1 MTNSKQPEAAESIP
15 KSVVGRLSL
24 YLRELY
30 QLLTEG
36 QKTISS
42 SSLGKRLGL
51 SDAQVRKDFAYFG
64 QFGFPGIGYHCDQLV
79 NEIRKILG
87 TDQQWPVALVG
98 CGNLGQALL
107 GYGGFQRQGFSIEL
121 AFDSNPQLVGGE
133 FRGILVRP
141 MQNFEA
147 DIRRG
152 SIRMAI
158 LAVPTQAAQFVA
170 DRMVQAGICGI
181 LNFAPMKLSLPD
193 SVGVVSVDLANKL
206 EQLAFTVVNERRK
219 R

>member
-1 MTNSKQPEAAESIP
+1 MTSSKQPVSAESIP

-36 QKTISS
+36 QKTVSS
-42 SSLGKRLGL
+42 NKLGKRLGL

-64 QFGFPGIGYHCDQLV
+64 QFGFPGIGYRCDQLI

-87 TDQQWPVALVG
+87 TDQQWSVALVG

-121 AFDSNPQLVGGE
+121 AFDSSPKLAGKD
-133 FRGILVRP
+133 FRGIVVRP
-141 MQNFEA
+141 MLNFEA
-147 DIRRG
+147 DIRR
-152 SIRMAI
+152 SNIRMAI
-158 LAVPTQAAQFVA
+158 LAVPTEAAQSVA

-193 SVGVVSVDLANKL
+193 AVGIVSVDLANKL